1 VQVIITTSDADDC
14 DFIASVLRRAGFDPL
29 PRTNL
34 NIVVDQWLDRPADL
48 VIVVTRD
55 SDEHSYLSKDIQAL
69 RTSTEVPVLVLVESP
84 SELDITKLLS
94 AGADLVLG
102 LPIGN
107 KVLSGYAHTLLR
119 RSGGIPPLALPILD
133 LEEITLNPSTRSVCV
148 TNHPSKRLTQL
159 EFRLLYVLMTHRG
172 QVIPSEVIVDRV
184 WGYSES
190 GSRELVRGLVS
201 RLRSKIEANPSSPRY
216 IHTILGIGYMFN
228 LESPD

>member
-1 VQVIITTSDADDC
+1 MQVIITTSDTDDY

-29 PRTNL
+29 LRTNL
-34 NIVVDQWLDRPADL
+34 RVAVDQWLDRPADL
-48 VIVVTRD
+48 VVVATRD
-55 SDEHSYLSKDIQAL
+55 SDEHSQVSDDIQAL
-69 RTSTEVPVLVLVESP
+69 RTSTEVPVLVLIESP
-84 SELDITKLLS
+84 SELDVTKLLS
-94 AGADLVLG
+94 VGADLVLG
-102 LPIGN
+102 LPIGP

-133 LEEITLNPSTRSVCV
+133 LEEITLNPSARSVRV
-148 TNHPSKRLTQL
+148 INHPSKRLTQL

-216 IHTILGIGYMFN
+216 IHTIPGIGYMFN

>member
-1 VQVIITTSDADDC
+1 MQVIITTSDADDY

-34 NIVVDQWLDRPADL
+34 KVVVDQWLDRPADL
-48 VIVVTRD
+48 VVVATRD
-55 SDEHSYLSKDIQAL
+55 PDEHLKLSEDIQAL
-69 RTSTEVPVLVLVESP
+69 RTTTEVPVLVLVEST

-94 AGADLVLG
+94 VGADLVLG
-102 LPIGN
+102 LPIGP
-107 KVLSGYAHTLLR
+107 KILSGYAHVLLR
-119 RSGGIPPLALPILD
+119 RSGGVPPLALPILD
-133 LEEITLNPSTRSVCV
+133 LEEITLNPSTRSVRV

-172 QVIPSEVIVDRV
+172 QGIPYEVIVDRV

-201 RLRSKIEANPSSPRY
+201 RLRSKIEANPSTPHY
-216 IHTILGIGYMFN
+216 IHTIPGIGYMFN
-228 LESPD
+228 LAPPD

>member
-1 VQVIITTSDADDC
+1 MQVIITTSDADDC